1 MIPKPHFPPPT
12 PTTQN
17 FSFLKFRH
25 NKQLYHPYQNEQ
37 TVWPNI
43 SKIPLTAQNQSYRQ
57 SIQPLYGYSRTINST
72 VTTNSYKPGM
82 SMHSEKISSSSP
94 CSKFDDS
101 MQIASNYLCNYFTNF
116 QKVSPQKESLQQI
129 PILSTVMSPSTTTS
143 ISDIANTTKTIFLP
157 TPVPS
162 QSIVTASNFVSHL
175 PMQQHEDPILNIR
188 STLSTFIS
196 KPVEH
201 QHTFFTIE
209 DAITKA
215 TQINQVFNNPFEAY
229 RHALNHQQHIN
240 SRGKDFIKTSKNS
253 LFRNFFDDNIFD
265 SLEAENEDDYSRLDN
280 SYNVNVTPMSH
291 IRYKNEHRPLP
302 SQRVINSRQKFNLTD
317 AKQFNSQRYNPTRNN
332 TNQNF
337 FTTQYNDLT
346 TTKSR
351 TTTIIPSSFEISDEK
366 DIQEKITTST
376 TTEPTTTTSNYMQL
390 LETTTDAATN
400 NIHTTIATSTTTT
413 DNKFNKLNFKRPYY
427 HVLASAHKYQK
438 NSRGPFKPLKNMT
451 TSTTTS
457 PSPISNK
464 AHKYLHRQYKLKKN
478 KHLKFPL
485 KPSSTTTTTTT
496 TSTTQSYPQSTLF
509 VSTEKYSTTT
519 SRALPTSTSSTKAP
533 QKIRH
538 AKQQAHRGKK
548 VQSRNSK
555 RILEPTS
562 TKNPPEVPTVNTR
575 GKNKSRRRSNLDN
588 TPASTQRSLQDAQ
601 QHKITPPTQ
610 TATTTNRSTVRGI
623 HRSESRA
630 KHTHKLQ
637 TTGIILAE
645 SLTPHKQS
653 SQHLETST
661 KHENVPPLPIE
672 IYFKKSQHAKL

>member
-37 TVWPNI
+37 TGWPNI

-82 SMHSEKISSSSP
+82 SMHREKISTSSP
-94 CSKFDDS
+94 CSKYDDS
-101 MQIASNYLCNYFTNF
+101 MQIASNYLCNYFTNI
-116 QKVSPQKESLQQI
+116 QNLSPHKESLQQM

-157 TPVPS
+157 TPVVPS
-162 QSIVTASNFVSHL
+162 QSIVTASNFVTHL
-175 PMQQHEDPILNIR
+175 AVQQHEEPSLNIR
-188 STLSTFIS
+188 STLSTFLS
-196 KPVEH
+196 KPVQH

-240 SRGKDFIKTSKNS
+240 PRGKVEKTSKNS

-280 SYNVNVTPMSH
+280 SYNVNVTPIAH

-302 SQRVINSRQKFNLTD
+302 PQRVINRRQKSNSTD
-317 AKQFNSQRYNPTRNN
+317 AKLFNSLRYNPIKNN
-332 TNQNF
+332 TNQYF

-351 TTTIIPSSFEISDEK
+351 TTTTIIPSSFEISNEK

-376 TTEPTTTTSNYMQL
+376 AEPTTTTSNYMPL

-400 NIHTTIATSTTTT
+400 NIYTTIATSTTTT

-438 NSRGPFKPLKNMT
+438 NSRGPFKPFKNMT
-451 TSTTTS
+451 TSSTTS
-457 PSPISNK
+457 ATPISNK
-464 AHKYLHRQYKLKKN
+464 AHKYLHRQYKLKNN

-485 KPSSTTTTTTT
+485 KQSSTTTSTTTT
-496 TSTTQSYPQSTLF
+496 TTQSYPQSTLF
-509 VSTEKYSTTT
+509 VTTEKLSTTT

-533 QKIRH
+533 QKIRQ
-538 AKQQAHRGKK
+538 ANQQAHRGKK

-588 TPASTQRSLQDAQ
+588 TPTSTQRSLQDAQ
-601 QHKITPPTQ
+601 QHKISSPTQ
-610 TATTTNRSTVRGI
+610 TATTTNRSTVRGV

-637 TTGIILAE
+637 TTSVILDE
-645 SLTPHKQS
+645 SLTPHKQA

-661 KHENVPPLPIE
+661 RHDNVPPLPIE